1 MQIRSRSPGLS
12 RAISSDIGL
21 LEAEIALLL
30 AGVVARSTLVWLL
43 WAFDQLEERWP
54 PRLTQ

>member
-30 AGVVARSTLVWLL
+30 AGVVARSTLAWLL
-43 WAFDQLEERWP
+43 WAFDQFEENGR
-54 PRLTQ
+54 RA